1 MEGEVFMHGYYM
13 LALCEL
19 HNKFLPRKLGGGEGG
34 YWRVASLNKQ
44 PMVAGLLVIK

>member
-1 MEGEVFMHGYYM
+1 MKGEVFMHGYYM

-19 HNKFLPRKLGGGEGG
+19 HNKFVPGKLGGEGG

-44 PMVAGLLVIK
+44 PIVAGSLVIK